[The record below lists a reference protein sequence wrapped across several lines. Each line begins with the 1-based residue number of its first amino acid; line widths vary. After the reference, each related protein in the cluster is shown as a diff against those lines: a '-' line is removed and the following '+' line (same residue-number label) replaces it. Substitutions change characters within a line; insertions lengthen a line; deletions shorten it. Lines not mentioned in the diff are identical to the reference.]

1 MKLKNIFV
9 IVFLFFSIVL
19 KAQTIS
25 GYITSGNDTIIGAVV
40 KVENVSIATQTDLH
54 GFYKLNLKSEGS
66 YTIKITAHGY
76 DKFEKSIKVTSSNQ
90 QINFEIVSKI
100 LETNEVVVTGTME
113 EVSKSNS
120 PVPVEIYN
128 AKYFKG
134 NPSPNLFDALQVIN
148 GVQPQLNC
156 NVCNTGDIHINGMD
170 GPYTMVLID
179 GMPIVSSLST
189 VYGLMGIPMNLVE
202 RIEVVK
208 GPASTLYGSEAVAG
222 LINIITK
229 SPKTAP
235 KLSLNGWTS
244 SYQEYNFE
252 GAKTFKVGKHFS
264 LLSTNYFRYLNPKD
278 DNKDNFTDMTLQHR
292 ISLFNKWQFT
302 RAKNRKADIAI
313 RYFYEDRWGGEM
325 NWNSQFRGTD
335 SVYGESI
342 YTKRYEVIG
351 QYDLPFNKER
361 VTAQFSYN
369 YHNQHSAYGNTWYLA
384 QQHVGFAQ
392 ILWHKNIGVRHKTLT
407 GLSTR
412 YTIYDDNTPAT
423 QGANKTPL
431 PGLFIQDEIAITDKN
446 TLLLGIRADYHNKH
460 GLIYAPRANWKFSPR
475 KNDIFRLSVGN
486 GFRVVNVFTEDHAA
500 LTGSR
505 SVEMVGELAP
515 EKSWNANLNYNK
527 FTNVS
532 FGFITYDLSVFYTYF
547 TNKII
552 PDYDTDPNKIIY
564 SNINGYAVSKG
575 VSLSIDCNTD
585 FGLKANVGATLMDVY
600 KVENKIK
607 DRQVHSPPFMGTFN
621 ITYPYRKFTFSYTG
635 NVYGP
640 MLLPVLP
647 NDYRPSYSPWFS
659 IQNIQVSY
667 QKNTKAIEWFVA
679 VKNLLNFT
687 PKDPIM
693 RPFDPFDKR
702 ITENNPNNYSFD
714 PTYTYASMQKIRL
727 VVGVKWNLL

>member
-19 KAQTIS
+19 KAQTVS
-25 GYITSGNDTIIGAVV
+25 GYVTSGNDTIIGAVV
-40 KVENVSIATQTDLH
+40 KVENISVATQTDLH
-54 GFYKLNLKSEGS
+54 GFYKLNVKSEGS

-76 DKFEKSIKVTSSNQ
+76 DKFEKSVKVTSSNQ
-90 QINFEIVSKI
+90 QINFDLVSKV

-113 EVSKSNS
+113 EVSISNS

-229 SPKTAP
+229 TPKTAP
-235 KLSLNGWTS
+235 KLSLNGWAS

-264 LLSTNYFRYLNPKD
+264 LLSTNYFRYLNPRD
-278 DNKDNFTDMTLQHR
+278 DNKDNFTDVTLQHR

-361 VTAQFSYN
+361 VSAQFSYN

-392 ILWHKNIGVRHKTLT
+392 LLWHKNIGVRYKTLT

-431 PGLFIQDEIAITDKN
+431 PGLFFQDEIAITEKN

-500 LTGSR
+500 LTGAR
-505 SVEMVGELAP
+505 SVEVKGELAP

-527 FTNVS
+527 FSNVS
-532 FGFITYDLSVFYTYF
+532 FGFITYDVSVFYTYF

-600 KVENKIK
+600 KVENNIK

-621 ITYPYRKFTFSYTG
+621 VTYPYRKFTFSYTG

-702 ITENNPNNYSFD
+702 ITENNPNNYTFD

-727 VVGVKWNLL
+727 VVGVKWNLM